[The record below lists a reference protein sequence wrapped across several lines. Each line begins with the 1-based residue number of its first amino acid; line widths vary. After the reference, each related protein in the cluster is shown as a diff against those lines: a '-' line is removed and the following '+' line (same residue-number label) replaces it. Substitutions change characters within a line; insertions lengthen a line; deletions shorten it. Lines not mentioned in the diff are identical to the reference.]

1 MARFYADI
9 QGNRG
14 EATRMGTTASGM
26 SGHVRG
32 WNIGAR
38 VVMDVAQN
46 GEDRVTVYLTSGS
59 SGYHEELLAR
69 HTEGEE
75 EDTND

>member
-38 VVMDVAQN
+38 VVMDVTQS

-59 SGYHEELLAR
+59 NGGRHEELLTQ

-75 EDTND
+75 KIA